1 MNSWREL
8 VPLKDGYPGYFA
20 FINLAG
26 FTAIVISFV
35 LPIAEALA
43 VVAVAGC
50 GAALIR
56 GKLRFRPGLSGCCLI
71 ALFGLAALSVDGALD
86 PTWAEIRINELIRI
100 TVIFVLAVL
109 VLPWGRRP
117 VQFAAVWFGVFLL
130 FPVRGAFVN
139 YFLAGYR
146 LDGRMIWNH
155 VWENPNDLA
164 GIALVT
170 AAIGL
175 ALYAVVREKRVR
187 VLLTIGVGC
196 CLTVIVLSGS
206 RAVLLGA
213 ITATLTLLAY
223 RKFDARV
230 VMVIGGLAVVGW
242 LFAPSG
248 IKERVTTLAYLDDPS
263 EVRNVDAGSMM
274 ERRRLWEGGMAIVR
288 ERPLLGVGLGSSGA
302 AYRAWAGSSEPTGR
316 DVFNFT
322 YYSGRTISLHNT
334 FLTIWT
340 ELGTIGLLL
349 FLGFVGG
356 VWRAIRRAR
365 HRWKSMCINPPDVL
379 ALDVLEAGFLGLLV
393 AAFFA
398 SYDVLMHFYLFSA
411 LIVGWCRTTETRAKQ
426 RRTVRRA
433 NAVDGP
439 AKSLRWRR
447 RRRSVARAD
456 GPRG

>member
-1 MNSWREL
+1 MNGWREL
-8 VPLKDGYPGYFA
+8 VPLRDGYPGYLA
-20 FINLAG
+20 FITLAG
-26 FTAIVISFV
+26 FTAIVISFF

-43 VVAVAGC
+43 LVAVAGC
-50 GAALIR
+50 GAALIG
-56 GKLRFRPGLSGCCLI
+56 GKLQFRPGLPGFCLV
-71 ALFGLAALSVDGALD
+71 ALLGLAVLSVEGALD
-86 PTWAEIRINELIRI
+86 PAWARTRLNELMKI
-100 TVIFVLAVL
+100 TVIFIIAVL

-117 VQFAAVWFGVFLL
+117 IKFAAVWFGVFLL
-130 FPVRGAFVN
+130 FPVRGAFFN

-146 LDGRMIWNH
+146 LNGRMIWNH

-175 ALYAVVREKRVR
+175 ALHAVVREKRIR
-187 VLLTIGVGC
+187 VLLAAGIGC
-196 CLTVIVLSGS
+196 CLAVIVLSGS
-206 RAVLLGA
+206 RAVLVGTIA
-213 ITATLTLLAY
+213 ATLAFLAY
-223 RKFDARV
+223 RKFDARI
-230 VMVIGGLAVVGW
+230 VMAIGALTVVGW

-248 IKERVTTLAYLDDPS
+248 IKERVATLAHLENPA
-263 EVRNVDAGSMM
+263 EVRSVDAGSMM
-274 ERRRLWEGGMAIVR
+274 ERRRLWEGGMAIV
-288 ERPLLGVGLGSSGA
+288 EKRPMLGVGLGSSGA
-302 AYRAWAGSSEPTGR
+302 AYRVWAGSSEPTGR

-322 YYSGRTISLHNT
+322 YYSGPTISLHNT

-365 HRWKSMCINPPDVL
+365 HRWKSMSSKPPDVV
-379 ALDVLEAGFLGLLV
+379 ALDALEAGFLGLLV

-411 LIVGWCRTTETRAKQ
+411 LIVGWCRTVETRAKR
-426 RRTVRRA
+426 RRTERRA
-433 NAVDGP
+433 NVVGGP
-439 AKSLRWRR
+439 PVSPRWRR
-447 RRRSVARAD
+447 RRPSVARAD